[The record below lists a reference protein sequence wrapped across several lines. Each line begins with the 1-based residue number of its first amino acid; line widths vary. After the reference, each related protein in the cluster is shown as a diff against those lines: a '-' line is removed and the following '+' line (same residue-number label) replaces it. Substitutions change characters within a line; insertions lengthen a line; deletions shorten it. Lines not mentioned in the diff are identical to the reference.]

1 LKFLKRANYYI
12 YTVTKWAVVIIFL
25 GLLTLSSVQVI
36 LRIFFKGGIA
46 NAETLM
52 RYLVLW
58 VAFLGAC
65 LATYKGRHINL
76 DVISKILR
84 KKNKNLTKLLVSIAS
99 FTVVA
104 VLFKSGIEFIIN
116 EMPDSIMV
124 FFVPGWLLET
134 VIPLTFL
141 IMAFIYLQ
149 GAAESAVAMI
159 KERKK

>member
-1 LKFLKRANYYI
+1 MNYYI
-12 YTVTKWAVVIIFL
+12 YNGVKWLVVIIFL

-36 LRIFFKGGIA
+36 LRLFFKSGIV

-84 KKNKNLTKLLVSIAS
+84 RKNRNLVRLLVS
-99 FTVVA
+99 VVSLA
-104 VLFKSGIEFIIN
+104 TLCVLFKAGVVFIIN
-116 EMPDSIMV
+116 EVPDSPRV
-124 FFVPGWLLET
+124 FAVPFFVLESI
-134 VIPLTFL
+134 IPATFFV
-141 IMAFIYLQ
+141 MALIYLQ
-149 GAAESAVAMI
+149 GALESVILMV